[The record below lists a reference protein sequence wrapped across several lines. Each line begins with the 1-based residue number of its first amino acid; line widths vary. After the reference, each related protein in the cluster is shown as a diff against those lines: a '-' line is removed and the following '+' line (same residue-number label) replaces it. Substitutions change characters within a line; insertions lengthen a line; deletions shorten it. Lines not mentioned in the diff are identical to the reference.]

1 MNNVVVDV
9 QPTCKNN
16 SKAFLEGVKFLFII
30 NEMLLLFCRSR
41 SLRTPPNMFIISMAI
56 SDMGFSAINGFPL
69 MTISA
74 FMKKWYFGAIGKGP
88 FINYGLGGS
97 AN

>member
-1 MNNVVVDV
+1 MMTNYI
-9 QPTCKNN
+9 
-16 SKAFLEGVKFLFII
+16 SI
-30 NEMLLLFCRSR
+30 NEESVLIICRSR

-74 FMKKWYFGAIGKGP
+74 FMKKWYFGALGKSILRILDIHGTKTHKNQTP
-88 FINYGLGGS
+88 L
-97 AN
+97 ARLAQ